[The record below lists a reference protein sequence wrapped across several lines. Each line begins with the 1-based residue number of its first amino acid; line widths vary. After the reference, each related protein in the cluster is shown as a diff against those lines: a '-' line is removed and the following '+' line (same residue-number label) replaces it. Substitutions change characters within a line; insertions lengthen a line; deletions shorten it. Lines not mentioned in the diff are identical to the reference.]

1 MGNLLVNLAM
11 VLRQP
16 TGISTYALSL
26 LPYLRSLQPTL
37 LSDRLYEG
45 FDHQLISSRLCSD
58 RGRRARLA
66 RLYWTQTQVP
76 KLYRRL
82 GSRLLFSPAPEAP
95 IDRHCRSV
103 VMVHDLRPL
112 QLPSHSWQTYYFR
125 WVVPK
130 IVAQASHVLC
140 NSEATA
146 ADLCHFYQLPAQK
159 ITPIY
164 LGYDRQHYQP
174 WSGKTSNYF
183 LHIGQQFPHKN
194 LERLIRAFAQLP
206 TDYQLYLAGSRH
218 ASETPRLEQ
227 LVHSL
232 GLRDR
237 VQFLRYVDYAD
248 LPRLIGEAIALV
260 YPSLWEGFGLPIL
273 EAMACGTPVI
283 TAHGS
288 SLSEVGG
295 EAVLYVDPY
304 RIEAIAAAMRD
315 LIDDS
320 NLRQSLRDRG
330 FQQASRFSWEAT
342 GKETCQVLEKFL

>member
-26 LPYLRSLQPTL
+26 LPHLRSLQPTL
-37 LSDRLYEG
+37 LSDRLYDG
-45 FDHQLISSRLCSD
+45 FTHQLISHKLCSD
-58 RGRRARLA
+58 RGRRARLR
-66 RLYWTQTQVP
+66 RLYWTQTQIP
-76 KLYRRL
+76 KIYRQFQ
-82 GSRLLFSPAPEAP
+82 SHLLFSPAPEAP
-95 IDRHCRSV
+95 IDRDCRLV

-112 QLPSHSWQTYYFR
+112 KLPSQSWQTYYFR

-130 IVAQASHVLC
+130 VVAQASHVIC

-146 ADLCHFYQLPAQK
+146 ADLCDFYQLPAQK

-174 WSGKTSNYF
+174 WQGKTGNYF

-194 LERLIRAFAQLP
+194 LDRLIRAFAQLP
-206 TDYQLYLAGSRH
+206 ADYQLYLAGSRH
-218 ASETPRLEQ
+218 PSETPRLEQ
-227 LVHSL
+227 LVQSL
-232 GLRDR
+232 GLQER

-248 LPRLIGEAIALV
+248 LPKLIGEAIALV

-283 TAHGS
+283 TSNCS
-288 SLSEVGG
+288 SLPEVGG

-304 RIEAIAAAMRD
+304 QEEAIASAMKS
-315 LIDDS
+315 LISDGS
-320 NLRQSLRDRG
+320 LRAELRQQG
-330 FQQASRFSWEAT
+330 FAQVQRFNWEKT
-342 GKETCQVLEKFL
+342 GKETCEILQQFL